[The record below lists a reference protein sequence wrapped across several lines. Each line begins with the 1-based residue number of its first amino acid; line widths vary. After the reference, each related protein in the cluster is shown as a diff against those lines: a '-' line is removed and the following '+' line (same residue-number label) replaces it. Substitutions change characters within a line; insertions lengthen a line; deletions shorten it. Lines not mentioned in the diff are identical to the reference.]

1 MTPPTRPGRGHCL
14 ASERNKSSQ
23 HEGVATVNSTT
34 PRVTVRKAGQLVL
47 TEAAVAMLGEDVEA
61 VQIGYNAKSRVVG
74 IRPAADGIGGALK
87 LRAQPNGRSK
97 LVDAKRFFA
106 HRALAVDRARGL
118 EVEDFGG
125 GVVGFRLPE
134 EGAEAP
140 AKAVKAVGGRRKAA
154 AG

>member
-1 MTPPTRPGRGHCL
+1 MST
-14 ASERNKSSQ
+14 EFEFF
-23 HEGVATVNSTT
+23 EGTATVNSTS

-47 TEAAVAMLGEDVEA
+47 TEAAVAMLGEGVEA
-61 VQIGYNAKSRVVG
+61 VQIGYNPKGRVVG
-74 IRPAADGIGGALK
+74 LRPAPEGGRGVLK

-106 HRALAVDRARGL
+106 HRGLAVDKARGL

-125 GVVGFRLPE
+125 GIVGFRLPE
-134 EGAEAP
+134 EGAGEAEAAATKP
-140 AKAVKAVGGRRKAA
+140 AKGGGRRKAA